1 MQEEKRQVKAM
12 GTIIQLWIQHEDPT
26 PILEAAVQQI
36 RAFEKR
42 FSANDPASDLMKVN
56 QNAGIQPTKVAK
68 DLFALIALAK
78 EHSLPEDS
86 FLNIAMGPLVQE
98 WRIGFSDAKVPTA
111 EKVTELLQVTDPQ
124 QIELDDQQQTVAL
137 AAGMSIDLGAVA
149 KGYFAD
155 QLADFFKQSGV
166 NAALIDLGGNVV
178 TFGETPNHAD
188 HLWRIGIQNPFLPRG
203 NFVAA
208 LKIRDRSIVTSGIYE
223 RSHTVDGKTYH
234 HIFDR
239 KTGYPIESALASIT
253 IISDRSVDGEI
264 WTTRLFGKK
273 PEEIMKQLSQLD
285 GITGL
290 IVTRQGQLLY
300 PSTLQPLIELPETNQ
315 KS

>member
-1 MQEEKRQVKAM
+1 MLWPKA
-12 GTIIQLWIQHEDPT
+12 IS
-26 PILEAAVQQI
+26 QI
-36 RAFEKR
+36 
-42 FSANDPASDLMKVN
+42 S
-56 QNAGIQPTKVAK
+56 
-68 DLFALIALAK
+68 
-78 EHSLPEDS
+78 
-86 FLNIAMGPLVQE
+86 
-98 WRIGFSDAKVPTA
+98 W
-111 EKVTELLQVTDPQ
+111 
-124 QIELDDQQQTVAL
+124 QI
-137 AAGMSIDLGAVA
+137 
-149 KGYFAD
+149 
-155 QLADFFKQSGV
+155 FKQSGV
-166 NAALIDLGGNVV
+166 SAALIDLGGNVV

-234 HIFDR
+234 HIFNR

-315 KS
+315 KA

>member
-1 MQEEKRQVKAM
+1 
-12 GTIIQLWIQHEDPT
+12 
-26 PILEAAVQQI
+26 
-36 RAFEKR
+36 
-42 FSANDPASDLMKVN
+42 
-56 QNAGIQPTKVAK
+56 
-68 DLFALIALAK
+68 
-78 EHSLPEDS
+78 
-86 FLNIAMGPLVQE
+86 
-98 WRIGFSDAKVPTA
+98 
-111 EKVTELLQVTDPQ
+111 
-124 QIELDDQQQTVAL
+124 
-137 AAGMSIDLGAVA
+137 MSIDLGAVA

-166 NAALIDLGGNVV
+166 SAALIDLGGNVV

-234 HIFDR
+234 HIFNR

-315 KS
+315 KV